1 MTNATPSPSAPP
13 SAPAVTTT
21 AAASVQAGA
30 AKVDPESLR
39 LRAAPRA
46 VMRLNRRMLAA
57 LVGTLG
63 VLVLGGTLWSL
74 QSPKRVRTAA
84 PELHN
89 VDKVARAEHLERL
102 PKDYGKWPG
111 TAASRS
117 STVPV
122 LGEPLPG
129 DLGAAMH
136 AKRVADNGAY
146 APAGQVGGTGG
157 ISEADEAARS
167 GVFFKGGS
175 TGKVASASAAPATT
189 VGGATLPES
198 VGNASPFQALN
209 GMPVP
214 PLSGAKAT
222 TSDPTALQ
230 NRQEQKQAFTANTND
245 TVNRNPGS
253 LQVPVSPYQV
263 MAGTIIP
270 AALITGINSDLPG
283 QVIANVT
290 ESVYDTATGRYLLVP
305 QGSRLMGRYDSQVAF
320 GQRRVLLVWTRLI
333 LPDTS
338 SIALDRLPG
347 IDPAGY
353 AGLEDGVDWHWGR
366 ILAGAALSTLL
377 GVGAE
382 LAAPDRS
389 TGDSSGGNR
398 VGSAARQGVQD
409 TVNDVGQEIT
419 KRNASIQPTLTIRP
433 GFPMRVMVNKDLI
446 LRPYQPLFFVRG
458 APP

>member
-13 SAPAVTTT
+13 SAPAAATT

-111 TAASRS
+111 TTASS
-117 STVPV
+117 TATVPV

-146 APAGQVGGTGG
+146 APAGQMGGTGG

-167 GVFFKGGS
+167 GVFFKGGGA
-175 TGKVASASAAPATT
+175 GKVASASAVPATT
-189 VGGATLPES
+189 NGGATLPES
-198 VGNASPFQALN
+198 MGNASPFQALN
-209 GMPVP
+209 GTSVLPA
-214 PLSGAKAT
+214 SAAAAT

-230 NRQEQKQAFTANTND
+230 NRQEQKQAFAANAGD
-245 TVNRNPGS
+245 TVNRNPS
-253 LQVPVSPYQV
+253 ALQLPASPYQV

-270 AALITGINSDLPG
+270 AALVTGINSDLPG

-290 ESVYDTATGRYLLVP
+290 EGVYDTATGRYLLVP
-305 QGSRLMGRYDSQVAF
+305 QGSRLIGRYDSQVAF
-320 GQRRVLLVWTRLI
+320 GQRRLLLVWTRLI

-353 AGLEDGVDWHWGR
+353 AGLEDGVDWHWDR

-389 TGDSSGGNR
+389 SGENSGGNR

-433 GFPMRVMVNKDLI
+433 GFSMRVMVNKDLI

-458 APP
+458 VPQ

>member
-1 MTNATPSPSAPP
+1 MTASVPSSPSVPPHAPTP
-13 SAPAVTTT
+13 
-21 AAASVQAGA
+21 
-30 AKVDPESLR
+30 KVDPESLR
-39 LRAAPRA
+39 LRAAPRP
-46 VMRLNRRMLAA
+46 VMRLNRRMLVVLGGLVAA
-57 LVGTLG
+57 
-63 VLVLGGTLWSL
+63 LVLGGTLWSL
-74 QSPKRVRTAA
+74 QSPQRVRTAA

-89 VDKVARAEHLERL
+89 VEKLARAEHLEQL
-102 PKDYGKWPG
+102 PKDYAKLP
-111 TAASRS
+111 AAA
-117 STVPV
+117 TPAVPV

-136 AKRVADNGAY
+136 AKRMADSGEQQNAY
-146 APAGQVGGTGG
+146 SPAGQVGGTAV
-157 ISEADEAARS
+157 STEREEAARS
-167 GVFFKGGS
+167 GVFFKGAG
-175 TGKVASASAAPATT
+175 GVKVASPAATSAASL
-189 VGGATLPES
+189 GGALLPES
-198 VGNASPFQALN
+198 MGSASPFQALN

-214 PLSGAKAT
+214 SVQGAAGA

-230 NRQEQKQAFTANTND
+230 NRQEPKQAFAAGNGD
-245 TVNRNPGS
+245 AVQRNPGS
-253 LQVPVSPYQV
+253 LQLPVSPYQV

-270 AALITGINSDLPG
+270 AALVTGINSDLPG
-283 QVIANVT
+283 QVIANVI
-290 ESVYDTATGRYLLVP
+290 EAVYDTATGRYLLVP
-305 QGSRLMGRYDSQVAF
+305 QGSRLIGRYDSQVAF

-377 GVGAE
+377 GVGSE
-382 LAAPDRS
+382 LATPDRS
-389 TGDSSGGNR
+389 AGGSSGGNQ

-458 APP
+458 TPQ

>member
-1 MTNATPSPSAPP
+1 MTTTTPSSASPPSAPP
-13 SAPAVTTT
+13 ASP
-21 AAASVQAGA
+21 AASQAGA

-46 VMRLNRRMLAA
+46 VMRLNRRMLAI

-89 VDKVARAEHLERL
+89 VDKVARAGHLERL
-102 PKDYGKWPG
+102 PKDYGKWPATLASN
-111 TAASRS
+111 TA
-117 STVPV
+117 TVPV

-136 AKRVADNGAY
+136 AKRGADNGAY
-146 APAGQVGGTGG
+146 APAGQVGGTGAS
-157 ISEADEAARS
+157 SEADEAARS
-167 GVFFKGGS
+167 GVFFKGGG
-175 TGKVASASAAPATT
+175 TGKVASASAAPATS
-189 VGGATLPES
+189 VGGATLPEPMGS
-198 VGNASPFQALN
+198 ASPFQALN
-209 GMPVP
+209 GMPLP
-214 PLSGAKAT
+214 PASGAAVT

-230 NRQEQKQAFTANTND
+230 NRQEQKQAFAANTGD

-253 LQVPVSPYQV
+253 LQLPVSPYQV
-263 MAGTIIP
+263 MAGTIIS
-270 AALITGINSDLPG
+270 AALVTGINSDLPG

-290 ESVYDTATGRYLLVP
+290 EAVYDTATGRYLLVP

-333 LPDTS
+333 LPDMS
-338 SIALDRLPG
+338 SVAIDRLPG

-353 AGLEDGVDWHWGR
+353 AGLEDGVDWHWDR

-389 TGDSSGGNR
+389 RGESSGSNR

-409 TVNDVGQEIT
+409 TVNDVGQEIV

-446 LRPYQPLFFVRG
+446 LRPYQPLFFQRG
-458 APP
+458 SSQ

>member
-1 MTNATPSPSAPP
+1 MTTATPSTSSLP
-13 SAPAVTTT
+13 SAPAATT
-21 AAASVQAGA
+21 AAAAAAQAGA

-46 VMRLNRRMLAA
+46 VMRLNRRMLAV
-57 LVGTLG
+57 LVGSLG
-63 VLVLGGTLWSL
+63 VLVLGGTVWSL
-74 QSPKRVRTAA
+74 QSPKRVRTPA

-89 VDKVARAEHLERL
+89 VEKVARAEHLERL

-111 TAASRS
+111 TVASGS

-136 AKRVADNGAY
+136 AKRTADSGAY
-146 APAGQVGGTGG
+146 SPAGRVGGTGAS
-157 ISEADEAARS
+157 SEADEAARS
-167 GVFFKGGS
+167 GVFFKGGGA
-175 TGKVASASAAPATT
+175 GKVVSASAAPTT
-189 VGGATLPES
+189 SAGGATLPES
-198 VGNASPFQALN
+198 MGSASPFQALN

-214 PLSGAKAT
+214 PASGAAAT

-230 NRQEQKQAFTANTND
+230 NRQEQKQAFASNAGD
-245 TVNRNPGS
+245 TVHRNPGS
-253 LQVPVSPYQV
+253 LQLPVSPYQV

-270 AALITGINSDLPG
+270 AALVTGINSDLPG

-290 ESVYDTATGRYLLVP
+290 EAVYDTAMGRYLLVP
-305 QGSRLMGRYDSQVAF
+305 QGSRLIGRYDSQVAF

-353 AGLEDGVDWHWGR
+353 AGLEDGVDWHWDR
-366 ILAGAALSTLL
+366 ILAAAALSTLL

-382 LAAPDRS
+382 LAAPDNRN
-389 TGDSSGGNR
+389 DGNR
-398 VGSAARQGVQD
+398 ASNAARQSAQD
-409 TVNDVGQEIT
+409 TVNEVGQEIT

-458 APP
+458 VPP

>member
-1 MTNATPSPSAPP
+1 
-13 SAPAVTTT
+13 
-21 AAASVQAGA
+21 
-30 AKVDPESLR
+30 
-39 LRAAPRA
+39 
-46 VMRLNRRMLAA
+46 MLAV

-74 QSPKRVRTAA
+74 QSPKRVRTTA

-89 VDKVARAEHLERL
+89 VEKVARAEHLERL

-111 TAASRS
+111 TAASGS

-136 AKRVADNGAY
+136 AKRVAANGASHNAY
-146 APAGQVGGTGG
+146 AHAGQVGSTGG
-157 ISEADEAARS
+157 SSEADEAARS
-167 GVFFKGGS
+167 GVFFKGG
-175 TGKVASASAAPATT
+175 VAGTVVSAPTSPATT
-189 VGGATLPES
+189 VGGATLPEPLGS
-198 VGNASPFQALN
+198 PSPFQALN
-209 GMPVP
+209 GMPMP
-214 PLSGAKAT
+214 PAPGPAAT

-230 NRQEQKQAFTANTND
+230 NRQEQKQTFAANASD
-245 TVNRNPGS
+245 TVHRNPGS
-253 LQVPVSPYQV
+253 LQLPVSPYQV

-270 AALITGINSDLPG
+270 AALVTGINSDLPG

-290 ESVYDTATGRYLLVP
+290 EAVYDTATGRYLLVP

-320 GQRRVLLVWTRLI
+320 GQRRVLLIWTRLI

-353 AGLEDGVDWHWGR
+353 AGLEDGVDWHWDR

-382 LAAPDRS
+382 LAAPDNRN
-389 TGDSSGGNR
+389 DGNR
-398 VGSAARQGVQD
+398 ASNAARQSAQD
-409 TVNDVGQEIT
+409 TVNEVGQEIT

-458 APP
+458 VPP

>member
-1 MTNATPSPSAPP
+1 MTNATPSSASPP
-13 SAPAVTTT
+13 SALAETTT
-21 AAASVQAGA
+21 SAAASQTGA
-30 AKVDPESLR
+30 AKVDPEILR

-46 VMRLNRRMLAA
+46 VMRLNRRMLAV

-63 VLVLGGTLWSL
+63 ALVLGGTLWSL

-111 TAASRS
+111 TVASS
-117 STVPV
+117 TATVPV

-136 AKRVADNGAY
+136 AKRVADSGAY
-146 APAGQVGGTGG
+146 APAGQVGGAGASG
-157 ISEADEAARS
+157 EADEAVRS
-167 GVFFKGGS
+167 GVFFKGGGA
-175 TGKVASASAAPATT
+175 GKVASASAMPTT
-189 VGGATLPES
+189 SVGGATLPES
-198 VGNASPFQALN
+198 MGSASPFQALN
-209 GMPVP
+209 GVPVP
-214 PLSGAKAT
+214 PTAGSAAT
-222 TSDPTALQ
+222 TGDPTALQ
-230 NRQEQKQAFTANTND
+230 NRQEQKQAFAANNTD
-245 TVNRNPGS
+245 TINRNPGN
-253 LQVPVSPYQV
+253 LQLPASPYQV

-270 AALITGINSDLPG
+270 AALVTGINSDLPG

-290 ESVYDTATGRYLLVP
+290 EGVYDTATGRYLLVP
-305 QGSRLMGRYDSQVAF
+305 QGSRLIGRYDSQVAF

-353 AGLEDGVDWHWGR
+353 AGLEDGVDWHWDR
-366 ILAGAALSTLL
+366 ILVGAALSTLL

-389 TGDSSGGNR
+389 AGDSSGNNR

-458 APP
+458 APQ

>member
-1 MTNATPSPSAPP
+1 MNAPLPSQQPPHTASSAP
-13 SAPAVTTT
+13 
-21 AAASVQAGA
+21 
-30 AKVDPESLR
+30 KVDPESLH
-39 LRAAPRA
+39 LRAAPRP
-46 VMRLNRRMLAA
+46 VMRLNRRMLAV
-57 LVGTLG
+57 LVGTLAA
-63 VLVLGGTLWSL
+63 LVLGGTLWSL
-74 QSPKRVRTAA
+74 QSPQRARPAM

-89 VDKVARAEHLERL
+89 VEKVARAEHLDQL
-102 PKDYGKWPG
+102 PKDYGKLPSIAT
-111 TAASRS
+111 TAN

-136 AKRVADNGAY
+136 AKRVADSGAY
-146 APAGQVGGTGG
+146 APAGQVGGTGAS
-157 ISEADEAARS
+157 SEAEDAARS
-167 GVFFKGGS
+167 GVFFKAGGGS
-175 TGKVASASAAPATT
+175 KAPSSSVAPHAM
-189 VGGATLPES
+189 VGGAAMPES
-198 VGNASPFQALN
+198 MGNSSAFQALS
-209 GMPVP
+209 GMPP
-214 PLSGAKAT
+214 ALNAT
-222 TSDPTALQ
+222 PAAASTSDPTALQ
-230 NRQEQKQAFTANTND
+230 NRQDQKQAFTANTSD

-253 LQVPVSPYQV
+253 LQLPVSPYQV

-290 ESVYDTATGRYLLVP
+290 ESVYDTATGLYLLVP

-389 TGDSSGGNR
+389 AGDSSGGNR

-458 APP
+458 VAQ